1 MLHSVCM
8 LCVGPLLIQLTEPFS
23 CDEVMKAVIVSFLKL
38 NLEQRRS
45 RKSMNCL
52 MLSLD
57 FKMSQKVLYN
67 HVFATAA
74 LDYKIIV

>member
-57 FKMSQKVLYN
+57 QDV
-67 HVFATAA
+67 TEG
-74 LDYKIIV
+74 IIQSCICNCSIRL